1 MGAASSNNLK
11 GLLDKDVVVRLKSD
25 TTATGNPDTTLQGH
39 LVGLQGN
46 NIVVKMDDATDKA
59 ITLSLSNYKTD
70 LAAPGPAATAAP
82 MAEKPIPPMEPEPA
96 PLVGGNR
103 RSKRKH
109 MKKAREA
116 RKDRKAH
123 HRKTVRA

>member
-70 LAAPGPAATAAP
+70 LAAPGAATAAP

>member
-70 LAAPGPAATAAP
+70 LAAPGPAATAP

-109 MKKAREA
+109 MKKAREG

>member
-70 LAAPGPAATAAP
+70 LAASGPATAAP